1 MTDASAGAAAP
12 SGDRSGSARRQWVI
26 RGVALALIVIGLTLL
41 VRAANRPKDPVL
53 KPAQRTAMAGFG
65 EISYR
70 IDGMSKVERCAL
82 LADTPQQ
89 QQQGLMHV
97 TDATLGNH
105 DGMLFRFAQVQTN
118 GAFWMKDTIL
128 PLSIAY
134 FGPDGRVVSTT
145 DMEPCL
151 NRGNDCPGYPA
162 GGAFK
167 YALEVAKGGLPRLGI
182 GPGAHLSVGGSC
194 S

>member
-1 MTDASAGAAAP
+1 VTDPLPEASGAVSTADQ
-12 SGDRSGSARRQWVI
+12 SGRRRWTARI
-26 RGVALALIVIGLTLL
+26 VALVLIVAGLTLL

-53 KPAQRTAMAGFG
+53 KPAVRTAMAGFG

-70 IDGMSKVERCAL
+70 IDAMSKANRCAL
-82 LADTPQQ
+82 LADTPAQQ
-89 QQQGLMHV
+89 HQGLMRV
-97 TDATLGNH
+97 TDSTLGGH
-105 DGMLFRFAQVQTN
+105 DGMLFRFSEVQT

-134 FGPDGRVVSTT
+134 FGADGRLVSTT

-162 GGAFK
+162 GGPFK
-167 YALEVAKGGLPRLGI
+167 FALEVPKGGLSRLGI
-182 GPGAHLSVGGSC
+182 GAGAHISVVGGC

>member
-1 MTDASAGAAAP
+1 MA
-12 SGDRSGSARRQWVI
+12 VVLI
-26 RGVALALIVIGLTLL
+26 VVGVALL
-41 VRAANRPKDPVL
+41 VHAANRPKDPVL
-53 KPAQRTAMAGFG
+53 KPVSRTAMPGFG
-65 EISYR
+65 EIGYR
-70 IDGMSKVERCAL
+70 IDRMPKAQRCAL
-82 LADTPQQ
+82 LADTPEQRE
-89 QQQGLMHV
+89 QGLMRV

-105 DGMLFRFAQVQTN
+105 DGMLFRFQSIQT

-162 GGAFK
+162 GGPFS
-167 YALEVAKGGLPRLGI
+167 YALEVPKGGLGRLGVA
-182 GPGAHLSVGGSC
+182 PGAHLIVGAAC
-194 S
+194 R

>member
-1 MTDASAGAAAP
+1 V
-12 SGDRSGSARRQWVI
+12 RI
-26 RGVALALIVIGLTLL
+26 VALVLILAGVTLL
-41 VRAANRPKDPVL
+41 VRAANRPKDPYFKSAV
-53 KPAQRTAMAGFG
+53 RTAMPGFG

-70 IDGMSKVERCAL
+70 IDRMSNTTRCAL

-89 QQQGLMHV
+89 REQGLMRV
-97 TDATLGNH
+97 TDRTLGNH
-105 DGMLFRFAQVQTN
+105 DGMLFRFQDVQT

-134 FGPDGRVVSTT
+134 FGPDGRLVSTT

-162 GGAFK
+162 GGPFK
-167 YALEVAKGGLPRLGI
+167 YALEVPKGGLGPVGI
-182 GPGAHLSVGGSC
+182 GPGAHISVGAAC

>member
-1 MTDASAGAAAP
+1 MTDPQPEASGPSPAAGQP
-12 SGDRSGSARRQWVI
+12 DRRRWAI
-26 RGVALALIVIGLTLL
+26 RIVALVLIVAGVTLL

-53 KPAQRTAMAGFG
+53 KPAVRTAMRGFG

-70 IDGMSKVERCAL
+70 IDTMSKTTRCGL
-82 LADTPQQ
+82 LADTPEQQ
-89 QQQGLMHV
+89 HQGLMHV
-97 TDATLGNH
+97 TDATLGGH
-105 DGMLFRFAQVQTN
+105 DGMLFRFSEVQR

-151 NRGNDCPGYPA
+151 NRGDDCPGYPA
-162 GGAFK
+162 GGPFK
-167 YALEVAKGGLPRLGI
+167 YALEVAKGGLGRLGI
-182 GPGAHLSVGGSC
+182 GSGAHINVGGGC
-194 S
+194 P

>member
-1 MTDASAGAAAP
+1 VTDPQPEASGPPPAADQP
-12 SGDRSGSARRQWVI
+12 DRRRWAI
-26 RGVALALIVIGLTLL
+26 RIVAVVLVVVGVTLL
-41 VRAANRPKDPVL
+41 VRAANRPKDPSFKAAV
-53 KPAQRTAMAGFG
+53 RTAMPGFG

-70 IDGMSKVERCAL
+70 IDTMAKTTRCAL
-82 LADTPQQ
+82 LADNPQQ
-89 QQQGLMHV
+89 RERGLMRV

-105 DGMLFRFAQVQTN
+105 DGMLFLFQDIQH

-134 FGPDGRVVSTT
+134 FGPDGRLVSTT

-162 GGAFK
+162 GGPFK
-167 YALEVAKGGLPRLGI
+167 YALEVAKGGLGRLGI
-182 GPGAHLSVGGSC
+182 GSGAHISVGGGC
-194 S
+194 A

>member
-1 MTDASAGAAAP
+1 VSDPQPGASTAP
-12 SGDRSGSARRQWVI
+12 AESGPSDRRRWVV
-26 RGVALALIVIGLTLL
+26 RAVALVLIIAGITLL

-53 KPAQRTAMAGFG
+53 KPAARTAMPGFG

-70 IDGMSKVERCAL
+70 IDRMANTNRCGL

-89 QQQGLMHV
+89 REQGLMRV

-105 DGMLFRFAQVQTN
+105 DGMLFVFQDIQT

-134 FGPDGRVVSTT
+134 FAPDGKVVSTT

-162 GGAFK
+162 GGPFK
-167 YALEVAKGGLPRLGI
+167 YALEVPKGGLGALGV
-182 GPGAHLSVGGSC
+182 GAGAHISVGGGC

>member
-1 MTDASAGAAAP
+1 MTEVEPGASVSPAP
-12 SGDRSGSARRQWVI
+12 PEQSGHRRWVVRI
-26 RGVALALIVIGLTLL
+26 VALVLIVAGLALL
-41 VRAANRPKDPVL
+41 VQAANRPKDPAL
-53 KPAQRTAMAGFG
+53 KPAARTAMPGFG

-70 IDGMSKVERCAL
+70 IDRMSKVDRCAL

-89 QQQGLMHV
+89 REQGLMHV

-105 DGMLFRFAQVQTN
+105 DGMLFLFQDIQT

-134 FGPDGRVVSTT
+134 FGPDGRLVSTT

-151 NRGNDCPGYPA
+151 NRGNACPGYPA
-162 GGAFK
+162 GGPFK
-167 YALEVAKGGLPRLGI
+167 YALEVAKGGLARLGI
-182 GPGAHLSVGGSC
+182 GSGAHINVGGGC
-194 S
+194 P

>member
-1 MTDASAGAAAP
+1 
-12 SGDRSGSARRQWVI
+12 V
-26 RGVALALIVIGLTLL
+26 
-41 VRAANRPKDPVL
+41 
-53 KPAQRTAMAGFG
+53 RTAMPGFG
-65 EISYR
+65 EVSYR
-70 IDGMSKVERCAL
+70 IETMSKTTRCAL

-89 QQQGLMHV
+89 REQGLMHV

-105 DGMLFRFAQVQTN
+105 DGMLFLFQEIQH

-162 GGAFK
+162 GGPFK
-167 YALEVAKGGLPRLGI
+167 YALEVAKGGLGRLGI
-182 GPGAHLSVGGSC
+182 GSGAHINVGGGC
-194 S
+194 P